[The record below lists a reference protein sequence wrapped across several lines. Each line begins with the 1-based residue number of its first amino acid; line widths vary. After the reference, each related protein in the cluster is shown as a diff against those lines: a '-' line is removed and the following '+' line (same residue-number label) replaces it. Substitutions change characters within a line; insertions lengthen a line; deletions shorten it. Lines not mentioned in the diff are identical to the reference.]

1 MFVIARSWLSGSWLL
16 NRARP
21 RPQKGRS
28 RMAPERKY
36 PYMSKEEMISFIQK
50 LAAELGR
57 SPSQADMR
65 KAGVPWHRIYNQFGG
80 MRQAVRA
87 AGLEPGPRG
96 EALNEGAM
104 ILDWAGVVRRL
115 RRLPSR
121 AEYDRLG
128 KHHSGTLHARLDWS
142 QMAHRFVLLVRE
154 FHVEEEW
161 ADVVGVVVRRFPLLG
176 KTNPEPLK
184 RRGTEEAED
193 ASSFLSFRQSA
204 SF

>member
-1 MFVIARSWLSGSWLL
+1 
-16 NRARP
+16 
-21 RPQKGRS
+21 
-28 RMAPERKY
+28 MAPERKY
-36 PYMSKEEMISFIQK
+36 PHMSKQEIIEKIRN
-50 LAAELGR
+50 LAEELGR

-80 MRQAVRA
+80 MRPAVWA

-104 ILDWAGVVRRL
+104 ILDWAGVVRKM

-121 AEYDRLG
+121 GEYDRLG

-154 FHVEEEW
+154 FHLEEEW
-161 ADVVGVVVRRFPLLG
+161 ADVMEIVVKRYPLLE
-176 KTNPEPLK
+176 KSTQHSAVSIQPLSLM
-184 RRGTEEAED
+184 R
-193 ASSFLSFRQSA
+193 
-204 SF
+204 